1 MSGIADYLESVS
13 AQIAETAEL
22 LRRQEQQLA
31 DLRLEIQRLRAGG
44 GAAGVAVAPD
54 TAAVRYPPSVRSI
67 EVVERE
73 MTDDEA
79 KSFGVLDGSCNAA

>member
-44 GAAGVAVAPD
+44 GAASVASRPD
-54 TAAVRYPPSVRSI
+54 TAAVRYPPPARI
-67 EVVERE
+67 G
-73 MTDDEA
+73 EA
-79 KSFGVLDGSCNAA
+79 P